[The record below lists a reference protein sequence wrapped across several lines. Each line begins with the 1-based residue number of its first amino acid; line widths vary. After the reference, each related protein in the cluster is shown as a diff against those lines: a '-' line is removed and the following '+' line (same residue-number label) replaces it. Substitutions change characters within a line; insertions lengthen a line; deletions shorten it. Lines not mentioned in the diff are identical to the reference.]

1 MKNKKPL
8 EPVFKQK
15 LGLTIGA
22 FFLSLLLWVF
32 VVSENEYTMILDLPI
47 EARNLNAQKAHREEV
62 PSFATVKIKGMG
74 RELFKTYLL
83 KAFSGI
89 KLVLDLEGIS
99 KDYEFVLNDYFKKNP
114 QKVVLPLNSNISF
127 VEVVYPNKIKISLDK
142 FSSKKVPILS
152 NLSIKTASGYILVGK
167 GKLYPSEIEIA
178 GPEEELELINHIET
192 EYDTLHGL
200 INSVENTLKLKSLG
214 KLINYSHYKIKIKLN
229 IQQIS
234 ERIIVDIPVK
244 IISVPQKIRAFPSP
258 QTVSLTVIGGM
269 NRIANLDPEEIIIS
283 VNFNEWNIQKQ
294 FYEPKV
300 IIPSDLLEW
309 RDLSP
314 RNIEVAVAR
323 EIQ

>member
-1 MKNKKPL
+1 
-8 EPVFKQK
+8 
-15 LGLTIGA
+15 
-22 FFLSLLLWVF
+22 VF

-47 EARNLNAQKAHREEV
+47 EARNLNAQRAHKEEV

-99 KDYEFVLNDYFKKNP
+99 KDYEFILNDYFKKNP

-142 FSSKKVPILS
+142 FSSKKVPIIS
-152 NLSIKTASGYILVGK
+152 NLSIKAASGYVLVGK

-214 KLINYSHYKIKIKLN
+214 KLINYSHNKIKFKLN

-269 NRIANLDPEEIIIS
+269 TRIANLDPKEIIIS